1 MSHGHC
7 VNDTEDGQ
15 MSRMGRGMQGFC
27 MVVMVALLLVPCPLS
42 PVPAPSVSAEGLKIG
57 YVNLGKVFDGY
68 QRTKASEQVLEQKG
82 KQKQIELEARVA
94 ELKQLRQS
102 LDLLSDQ
109 AKDVKVKELE
119 EKSDE
124 LQRNKTR
131 TERDFT
137 RERNKLAKT
146 ILDEI
151 GAAVNDYAKANGYA
165 LVLDQRSLLYG
176 ADVQNVTDDILKM
189 LNDRYAA
196 KAGKPSAKSN

>member
-1 MSHGHC
+1 MRHGRRFFIFIITMFFFVPC
-7 VNDTEDGQ
+7 
-15 MSRMGRGMQGFC
+15 SLF
-27 MVVMVALLLVPCPLS
+27 LVPS
-42 PVPAPSVSAEGLKIG
+42 HEAFAEGIKIG

-68 QRTKASEQVLEQKG
+68 QRTKSSEQVLEQKG
-82 KQKQIELEARVA
+82 KQKQTELDARVA

-109 AKDVKVKELE
+109 AKDAKVKELE

-131 TERDFT
+131 TERDFV

-151 GAAVNDYAKANGYA
+151 GAAVNDYAKTNGYA
-165 LVLDQRSLLYG
+165 MILDQRSLLYG

-189 LNDRYAA
+189 LNERYAA
-196 KAGKPSAKSN
+196 KAGKSSAKAN